1 MVTHQPTTTAS
12 PRLAGGVVDNVWTV
26 VSGEVVVERAVVI
39 AVVVTVEVSEEN
51 EENVAVRGEV
61 RGAVSNS

>member
-1 MVTHQPTTTAS
+1 
-12 PRLAGGVVDNVWTV
+12 VVDNVGTV

-51 EENVAVRGEV
+51 EENVAVRGEE